1 MSTSLRQLTNRIE
14 DLYIDSPHST
24 PDIPTPPSRRV
35 KSIGTP
41 HSPPSSPIPST
52 STSAIRIPST
62 PSPVTFSTSTLT
74 TSPLLRLSTSFPPTE
89 IAVKERDSSAD
100 DDTTTYQPLHSF
112 PHSNRAS
119 RASSSYNPKQW
130 RTSSAFR
137 VSVEGIVDKL
147 TSLRNPIEDHL

>member
-24 PDIPTPPSRRV
+24 PDVPTPPSRRV

-52 STSAIRIPST
+52 SAAIRILST
-62 PSPVTFSTSTLT
+62 PSPVTFSTSSATALT

-112 PHSNRAS
+112 SHRVS
-119 RASSSYNPKQW
+119 RASSYNPKQW
-130 RTSSAFR
+130 
-137 VSVEGIVDKL
+137 
-147 TSLRNPIEDHL
+147 